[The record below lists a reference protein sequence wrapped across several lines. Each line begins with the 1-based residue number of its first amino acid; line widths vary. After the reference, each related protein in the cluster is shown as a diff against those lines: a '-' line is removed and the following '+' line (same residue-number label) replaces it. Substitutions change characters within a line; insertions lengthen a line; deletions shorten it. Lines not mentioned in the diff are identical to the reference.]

1 MNNQVEN
8 VLMISQLEKEKIE
21 LQKKMLDINQLVDLA
36 VSRVDLLSKSVDA
49 KIIKTFENKEN
60 MLLLAKEEIIN
71 VFVNILENSLKYSK
85 SNPIIEIVVK
95 NEKSNT
101 VILFKDNGI
110 GMNKKVKSKIFEKF
124 YRESSGNI
132 HNIKG
137 HGLGLAF
144 VKKIIDMHG
153 GMISVKS
160 QVGRG
165 STFKITFTD
174 VN

>member
-8 VLMISQLEKEKIE
+8 VLMISQLEKEKIVLE
-21 LQKKMLDINQLVDLA
+21 KKMHDINQLVELA
-36 VSRVDLLSKSVDA
+36 VRRVDLLSKSVDA
-49 KIIKTFENKEN
+49 KIIKTFEKKEN
-60 MLLLAKEEIIN
+60 TMLLAKEEIIN
-71 VFVNILENSLKYSK
+71 VFVNILENSLKYST

-101 VILFKDNGI
+101 IILFKDNGI

-124 YRESSGNI
+124 YREGSGNI

-144 VKKIIDMHG
+144 VKKIVDMHS
-153 GMISVKS
+153 GMISVNSKE
-160 QVGRG
+160 GKG
-165 STFKITFTD
+165 STFIITFTN